1 MKKQSSIVIGLVLI
15 LAGLL
20 FLLLQAFPEV
30 AARFDLAGQW
40 PLIMVGIGAL
50 FLIGAIVGSPPLAV
64 PGSIVGGIGLLL
76 YFQNATGN
84 WDTWAYAWTLIPG
97 FVGIGIMLMGLLDGS
112 QREQIGHGFR
122 LLLISLALFLLFGG
136 FFGAFGQYWPILLI
150 LAGVFILFRSRFQ
163 DKAKDTASEPL
174 DKSS

>member
-97 FVGIGIMLMGLLDGS
+97 FVGIGIMLIGLLDGS

-136 FFGAFGQYWPILLI
+136 FFGALGQYWPILLI
-150 LAGVFILFRSRFQ
+150 LAGVFILFRSRLQ
-163 DKAKDTASEPL
+163 DKMKNTAGEPL

>member
-64 PGSIVGGIGLLL
+64 PGAIIGGIGLLL

-97 FVGIGIMLMGLLDGS
+97 FAGLGIMFMGLLDGS
-112 QREQIGHGFR
+112 QREQIGRGFR
-122 LLLISLALFLLFGG
+122 LLLISLALFLVFGG
-136 FFGAFGQYWPILLI
+136 FFGALGQFWPLLLI
-150 LAGVFILFRSRFQ
+150 LAGVFILFRGRSHR
-163 DKAKDTASEPL
+163 KEKPAASEPL